1 MTQRSGHIVAIHGGI
16 ATVRVAAPSACAS
29 CGSRGACGGERTIEL
44 PAPAGVRPGAAV
56 TLAVPD
62 ADLLRGALLAYLL
75 PAGAMLAGAL
85 ALADAGDLAAAA
97 GALCGLGLGLIALR
111 RFGRRAACAAP
122 VFVSQP
128 SGEAS

>member
-1 MTQRSGHIVAIHGGI
+1 MTQRSGHIVAIDGGI

-29 CGSRGACGGERTIEL
+29 CGSRGACGGTRTIEL
-44 PAPAGVRPGAAV
+44 PAPPGARPGAVV
-56 TLAVPD
+56 TLAVPED
-62 ADLLRGALLAYLL
+62 GLLRGALLAYGL
-75 PAGAMLAGAL
+75 PPAATLAGAVL
-85 ALADAGDLAAAA
+85 LSGAGDLAAAA

-111 RFGRRAACAAP
+111 RFGRTACAAP